1 MANTHTHIHMYA
13 HAHAHIHIHSGAVGS
28 KLRVVRSHLDNLYS
42 RRQFNCEVR
51 TLHAKG
57 LGDLSTSDVEV
68 MVGHN

>member
-1 MANTHTHIHMYA
+1 MHMNVCTHTHAFTHTHILRD
-13 HAHAHIHIHSGAVGS
+13 VGS

-57 LGDLSTSDVEV
+57 LGATSDVEV